1 MRPSVEY
8 SDDDDNGNSDS
19 DHENDSL
26 EYQPKDRYESLQS
39 EVVINY
45 YKQQLSPILEE
56 SEDETCK
63 TFVMNETKCLDS
75 TRLVLD
81 CFFFHQHLE
90 NLTTMTL
97 IIHFNY
103 QYRLH
108 RNK

>member
-1 MRPSVEY
+1 MFFFLFAVRPSVEY

-75 TRLVLD
+75 TR
-81 CFFFHQHLE
+81 
-90 NLTTMTL
+90 
-97 IIHFNY
+97 
-103 QYRLH
+103 
-108 RNK
+108 